1 MIPLVCETLRSPV
14 CDDKSSG
21 REFSWLRHA
30 TDPDAFAK
38 FFDVFAK
45 SFDVFV
51 ENGAPN
57 FFEI

>member
-1 MIPLVCETLRSPV
+1 MGIDGKFNSEKICIKFKR
-14 CDDKSSG
+14 
-21 REFSWLRHA
+21 LRHA

>member
-1 MIPLVCETLRSPV
+1 MSRIGLVSTDGGANWASPP
-14 CDDKSSG
+14 
-21 REFSWLRHA
+21 
-30 TDPDAFAK
+30 DPDAFAK

-45 SFDVFV
+45 LFDVFV